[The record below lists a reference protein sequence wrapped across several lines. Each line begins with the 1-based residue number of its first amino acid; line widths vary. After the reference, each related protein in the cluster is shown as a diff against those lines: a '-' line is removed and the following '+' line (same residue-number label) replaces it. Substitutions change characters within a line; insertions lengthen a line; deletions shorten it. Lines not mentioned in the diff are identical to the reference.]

1 MNNQNTSFFGRIDWI
16 TIGLWFALCTIGW
29 FNIHAAVF
37 NPEHPNLFS
46 LETNYGKQSIYI
58 FTALIIGFCILIID
72 QRFFI
77 SSAPFIY
84 FVVVL
89 LLVAVLVVGRNV
101 GGNQA
106 WIPIGSFRLQ
116 PSEFGKL
123 ATCLLLAVYLNSQ
136 SSKNPNMNSLLIGAS
151 IVLFPV
157 FLVMLQPDT
166 GSALAFFS
174 LIFVFYREGYVSTN
188 FMVLGGLAIV
198 LFVLA
203 LLVPNEWILVGI
215 ITVISGIAI
224 YINRQKRKHIINI
237 GLLFIGSVIYVLSVD
252 FAYENILQTHQRN
265 RIDIIRIGTSGSIQ
279 GNLAI
284 GTILASEYA
293 IGFDALM
300 QFYVKPYSPTEL
312 VIKEAIEQQ
321 FPSLSFK
328 PYVGRASEK
337 LIGKFAQELPKGITM
352 TAPGFYG
359 PQGRCLRSHNVYP
372 NLISMANSFESDGK
386 IITNLEMET
395 AGIYALANM
404 FGHHALSINAI
415 LASRVK
421 EEFSDNPAE
430 VVDQAIRYVLDR
442 I

>member
-1 MNNQNTSFFGRIDWI
+1 MYQYFDVVEIKKGKREFI
-16 TIGLWFALCTIGW
+16 THTGVLR
-29 FNIHAAVF
+29 
-37 NPEHPNLFS
+37 
-46 LETNYGKQSIYI
+46 GK
-58 FTALIIGFCILIID
+58 
-72 QRFFI
+72 
-77 SSAPFIY
+77 
-84 FVVVL
+84 
-89 LLVAVLVVGRNV
+89 
-101 GGNQA
+101 
-106 WIPIGSFRLQ
+106 RL
-116 PSEFGKL
+116 S
-123 ATCLLLAVYLNSQ
+123 
-136 SSKNPNMNSLLIGAS
+136 
-151 IVLFPV
+151 
-157 FLVMLQPDT
+157 
-166 GSALAFFS
+166 
-174 LIFVFYREGYVSTN
+174 
-188 FMVLGGLAIV
+188 
-198 LFVLA
+198 
-203 LLVPNEWILVGI
+203 
-215 ITVISGIAI
+215 VISTGIGTD
-224 YINRQKRKHIINI
+224 NI
-237 GLLFIGSVIYVLSVD
+237 DIVMNEIDALVNVD
-252 FAYENILQTHQRN
+252 FETKMLKETLKSL
-265 RIDIIRIGTSGSIQ
+265 DIIRIGTSGSIQ

>member
-1 MNNQNTSFFGRIDWI
+1 MIPDSELI
-16 TIGLWFALCTIGW
+16 L
-29 FNIHAAVF
+29 
-37 NPEHPNLFS
+37 NPD
-46 LETNYGKQSIYI
+46 GSIYH
-58 FTALIIGFCILIID
+58 
-72 QRFFI
+72 
-77 SSAPFIY
+77 
-84 FVVVL
+84 
-89 LLVAVLVVGRNV
+89 
-101 GGNQA
+101 
-106 WIPIGSFRLQ
+106 
-116 PSEFGKL
+116 
-123 ATCLLLAVYLNSQ
+123 LNLC
-136 SSKNPNMNSLLIGAS
+136 PEDLG
-151 IVLFPV
+151 
-157 FLVMLQPDT
+157 DT
-166 GSALAFFS
+166 V
-174 LIFVFYREGYVSTN
+174 IFVGDPDRVSLVSQYFDVVEIKKGKREFITHTG
-188 FMVLGGLAIV
+188 VLRGKRLS
-198 LFVLA
+198 
-203 LLVPNEWILVGI
+203 
-215 ITVISGIAI
+215 VISTGIGTD
-224 YINRQKRKHIINI
+224 NI
-237 GLLFIGSVIYVLSVD
+237 DIVMNEIDALVNVD
-252 FAYENILQTHQRN
+252 FETKMLKETLKSL
-265 RIDIIRIGTSGSIQ
+265 DIIRIGTSGSIQ